1 MADIDEVK
9 ESIGFLKAIF
19 LMLIAVDSSLIAWLF
34 NHSEL
39 NAKSI
44 IVIFAIM
51 FVTIIDLIIF
61 RSIVKKIKS
70 LKDL

>member
-19 LMLIAVDSSLIAWLF
+19 LMLIAVDSSLVAWLF

-39 NAKSI
+39 STKSI

-61 RSIVKKIKS
+61 KNVIKKIKS

>member
-19 LMLIAVDSSLIAWLF
+19 LMLIAIDSSLIAWLF

-39 NAKSI
+39 SAKSVV
-44 IVIFAIM
+44 VICAIM
-51 FVTIIDLIIF
+51 FVTVVDLIIF
-61 RSIVKKIKS
+61 KSIIQKIKS

>member
-61 RSIVKKIKS
+61 KSIVKKIKS